1 MSQNNISDK
10 AIIGKN
16 VKIGSFNIIEENV
29 TIEDDVEIGN
39 YCHLRSGVVIKK
51 RTRLMDYI
59 ELRNNTIIG
68 EDCYVDSKV
77 SSSGNVIVKNNV
89 TLRYDTILARGV
101 EIGAKTYVCPRVMT
115 NNLNSGGIEIGGAK
129 IGENCFIGT
138 NAVLQHGITVGNNV
152 IIGALSFVHKDCE
165 AESTYVGIPAKKIK

>member
-1 MSQNNISDK
+1 MREWPQRFEGFLQKSSEITERRLESTYTSLLTQPK
-10 AIIGKN
+10 TVVVLAAIVAIWMGY
-16 VKIGSFNIIEENV
+16 IGSNFA
-29 TIEDDVEIGN
+29 TLIEDDVEIGN

-59 ELRNNTIIG
+59 ELRSNTVIG

-101 EIGAKTYVCPRVMT
+101 EIGAKTYICPRVMT

-129 IGENCFIGT
+129 IG
-138 NAVLQHGITVGNNV
+138 
-152 IIGALSFVHKDCE
+152 
-165 AESTYVGIPAKKIK
+165 

>member
-1 MSQNNISDK
+1 
-10 AIIGKN
+10 
-16 VKIGSFNIIEENV
+16 
-29 TIEDDVEIGN
+29 
-39 YCHLRSGVVIKK
+39 
-51 RTRLMDYI
+51 MDYI

-101 EIGAKTYVCPRVMT
+101 EIGPKTYVCPRVMT

-138 NAVLQHGITVGNNV
+138 KEELLLTFKRMTELNKLVYKENHIDYNDITYFYDRPYDMTDKLIEAHGNYLPQYN
-152 IIGALSFVHKDCE
+152 
-165 AESTYVGIPAKKIK
+165 